1 MEENRNMDYLQKV
14 LDNPVG
20 FVNTRPEAEVIAIL
34 EAANE
39 AYRNT
44 GDTILTDD
52 QYDTLYD
59 LMRSRNPNHPFF
71 TKIGSDNEPGQKVVL
86 PFHMGGMDKLYS
98 GEEITKWLTREK
110 IGNEK
115 FVISD
120 KLDGNSGILVKNSKG
135 MSLYSRGNATTGRD
149 LSHLIPFIGI
159 PNLDGVAEIAIR
171 GELIV
176 SREDFKSLGDKYKN
190 PRNFANSICVA
201 KSHEN
206 TNLLNFVAFDLVSPR
221 MKTIDGFKYLQSLG
235 FQTPQISLVARK
247 FLNCETL
254 KAFLGKRRD
263 TAKYEMDGLI
273 ITRNG
278 IFEPVKSG
286 NPKHSIA
293 FKVNS
298 FGEETVVKA
307 VDYQITKYGRLI
319 PLVRCE
325 PVIINGASVSNITGN
340 NAKFIVDNRI
350 NVGTRVRVILS
361 GEIIPKIVFIDSPA
375 GVVGA
380 LPQVDYTWDTTK
392 THVMYSGDSMADT
405 EVIAKRIVSF
415 IKTMR
420 IDALSIGIVK
430 RLIEHGYNTLD
441 SILTISQEDL
451 LEIDGFKE
459 TLSSKIIKNIRDCL
473 DKPVNLVQLMSA
485 SLAFGD
491 GMSAKRLQ
499 SVVDTYPNILELDE
513 ITKEDIKKIKGFSDK
528 TAQIVVSG
536 LQHFKK
542 FLVDHPYFTIQTP
555 SSSSSSP
562 QGNLIKEHALVNKT
576 IVLTGI
582 RDPEVNAFCENISGC
597 KIGSVIS
604 GKVNIIVVPNKEYS
618 NKKTTLAESLGITKL
633 TVEEFKEKYMGF

>member
-1 MEENRNMDYLQKV
+1 M
-14 LDNPVG
+14 
-20 FVNTRPEAEVIAIL
+20 
-34 EAANE
+34 
-39 AYRNT
+39 
-44 GDTILTDD
+44 
-52 QYDTLYD
+52 
-59 LMRSRNPNHPFF
+59 
-71 TKIGSDNEPGQKVVL
+71 
-86 PFHMGGMDKLYS
+86 YS
-98 GEEITKWLTREK
+98 GEEIMKWLAREK

-120 KLDGNSGILVKNSKG
+120 KLDGNSGILVKNANG
-135 MSLYSRGNATTGRD
+135 MSLYSRGNSATGRD

-159 PNLDGVAEIAIR
+159 PNLDGISEIAIR

-201 KSHEN
+201 KSHEHA
-206 TNLLNFVAFDLVSPR
+206 NLLNFVAFDLVSPR
-221 MKTIDGFKYLQSLG
+221 MKTNDGFKYLLELG
-235 FQTPQISLVARK
+235 FQTPQLSLVAKK
-247 FLNCETL
+247 FLNCDTL
-254 KAFLGKRRD
+254 KAFLEKRRA

-278 IFEPVKSG
+278 VFEPVKTG

-350 NVGTRVRVILS
+350 NAGTRVRVILS
-361 GEIIPKIVFIDSPA
+361 GEIIPKIVFIDSPE

-380 LPQVDYTWDTTK
+380 LPKVDYTWDTTH

-405 EVIAKRIVSF
+405 EVVAKRIVSF
-415 IKTMR
+415 IKTMN

-441 SILTISQEDL
+441 SILTISQEAL
-451 LEIDGFKE
+451 MEIEGFKD
-459 TLSSKIIKNIRDCL
+459 TLSGKIVKNIKDCL
-473 DKPVNLVQLMSA
+473 DNPVNLVQLMSA

-499 SVVDTYPNILELDE
+499 CVVDRYPNILELDN
-513 ITKEDIKKIKGFSDK
+513 ITVEDIKEIKGFSDK
-528 TAQIVVSG
+528 TAQVVVVG
-536 LQHFKK
+536 LQRFKK
-542 FLVDHPYFTIQTP
+542 FLLEHPYFTIQKP
-555 SSSSSSP
+555 ELHGSNE
-562 QGNLIKEHALVNKT
+562 GEELIVEHALANKT

-582 RDPEVNAFCENISGC
+582 RDPEVNAFCEKISGC

-604 GKVNIIVVPNKEYS
+604 KKVDFIVVPTVEYS
-618 NKKTTLAESLGITKL
+618 NKKTNMAESLGIVKHTL
-633 TVEEFKEKYMGF
+633 AEFKDKYMKV

>member
-1 MEENRNMDYLQKV
+1 MEEIRNMDYLQKA
-14 LDNPVG
+14 LENPVE
-20 FVNTRPEAEVIAIL
+20 FVKTRPEKEVIALL
-34 EAANE
+34 EAANN
-39 AYRNT
+39 AYRDT

-59 LMRSRNPNHPFF
+59 LMRLRNPNNPFF
-71 TKIGSDNEPGQKVVL
+71 TKIGSETEPGKKVVL
-86 PFHMGGMDKLYS
+86 PFHMGGMDKMYS
-98 GEEITKWLTREK
+98 GEEIGKWLTREK

-135 MSLYSRGNATTGRD
+135 LYMYSRGNATTGRD

-159 PNLDGVAEIAIR
+159 PDLGGDAEIAIR

-176 SREDFKSLGDKYKN
+176 SKEDFKSVGDKYKN

-201 KSHEN
+201 KSHEH

-221 MKTIDGFKYLQSLG
+221 MKTMDGFKYLQRLG
-235 FQTPQISLVARK
+235 FQTPQISLVAKK
-247 FLNCETL
+247 FLNCDTL
-254 KAFLGKRRD
+254 KSLLGKRRK

-278 IFEPVKSG
+278 VFEPVKSG

-307 VDYQITKYGRLI
+307 IDYQITKYGRLM

-350 NVGTRVRVILS
+350 NVGTRLRVILS
-361 GEIIPKIVFIDSPA
+361 GEIIPKIVFIDSPE

-380 LPQVDYTWDTTK
+380 LPQVDYTWDATH

-405 EVIAKRIVSF
+405 EVVAKRIVSF
-415 IKTMR
+415 IKTMN

-430 RLIEHGYNTLD
+430 RLIDNGYNTLD
-441 SILTISQEDL
+441 SILTISQEAL

-459 TLSSKIIKNIRDCL
+459 TLSNKIVKNIRDCL
-473 DKPVNLVQLMSA
+473 DNPVNLVQLMSA

-499 SVVDTYPNILELDE
+499 NVVDTYPNILELDT
-513 ITKEDIKKIKGFSDK
+513 ITVEDIKKIKGFSDK
-528 TAQIVVSG
+528 TAQLVVSG
-536 LQHFKK
+536 LLLFKK
-542 FLVDHPYFTIQTP
+542 FLLEHPYFTIQNP
-555 SSSSSSP
+555 VVSGSKASA
-562 QGNLIKEHALVNKT
+562 NLIKEHALANKT
-576 IVLTGI
+576 IVITGV
-582 RDPEVNAFCENISGC
+582 RDPEVNAFCETISGC
-597 KIGSVIS
+597 KIGNVIS
-604 GKVNIIVVPNKEYS
+604 GKVDIIVVPSVEYS
-618 NKKTTLAESLGITKL
+618 NKKTTLAESLGITRF
-633 TVEEFKEKYMGF
+633 TMAEFKEKYISS